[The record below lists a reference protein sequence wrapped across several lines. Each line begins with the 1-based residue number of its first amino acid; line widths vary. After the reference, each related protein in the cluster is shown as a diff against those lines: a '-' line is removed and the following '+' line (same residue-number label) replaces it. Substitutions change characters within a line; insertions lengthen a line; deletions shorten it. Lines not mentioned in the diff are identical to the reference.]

1 MTNTLDKI
9 KVIDRY
15 LGSGYS
21 EDIKS
26 ILKEYREILVQNEEN
41 TDKVIIEIV
50 EEQLYCQMGP
60 DGIALNVEVTSY
72 ENRWS
77 KNELIDKLIQEL
89 RNNNYVE
96 IKDYEECVV
105 CYDEYSDN
113 ETKLKL
119 KDLVKVLN
127 FVFEKPTKII
137 GSNVIKYEFSIPHY
151 EEYDYG
157 FDENKWKV
165 K

>member
-1 MTNTLDKI
+1 MTNTLEKI

-15 LGSGYS
+15 LGAGYS

-41 TDKVIIEIV
+41 IDKVIIEID
-50 EEQLYCQMGP
+50 EEPLIGSMGL
-60 DGIALNVEVTSY
+60 DGISFNVDMIVY
-72 ENRWS
+72 EDRWT
-77 KNELIDKLIQEL
+77 KQELIEKLIKEL
-89 RNNNYVE
+89 RNQNSIE
-96 IKDYEECVV
+96 IKDYEECVI
-105 CYDEYSDN
+105 CYKYESDEY
-113 ETKLKL
+113 TLLKV
-119 KDLVKVLN
+119 KDLIKILN

-151 EEYDYG
+151 EEDDYE
-157 FDENKWKV
+157 FDENEWKV